1 MIHVRGTPA
10 KSTPDG
16 VYLRAGRTERSLF
29 CFTDATSNDGV
40 CNGRACDEN
49 PIRAMMS
56 AISPAKA
63 PWTKRVS
70 FSLVHISLRR
80 FVDRAFGRSRWQ
92 FGALFRSHHFKEAH
106 EHSGVCFFE
115 LCACLGDPIDLRQ
128 QVRFA
133 RRGQILSPQRLKH
146 DFFFA

>member
-56 AISPAKA
+56 ASSPAKA
-63 PWTKRVS
+63 SRTKRVS
-70 FSLVHISLRR
+70 FSLSTFHFVDLSTEPLEGPDGNLARCSGVITLRR
-80 FVDRAFGRSRWQ
+80 
-92 FGALFRSHHFKEAH
+92 
-106 EHSGVCFFE
+106 
-115 LCACLGDPIDLRQ
+115 
-128 QVRFA
+128 
-133 RRGQILSPQRLKH
+133 
-146 DFFFA
+146 

>member
-16 VYLRAGRTERSLF
+16 VYLKAGRTERALF

-56 AISPAKA
+56 ASIPAKA
-63 PWTKRVS
+63 SRTKRVMDN
-70 FSLVHISLRR
+70 SLKFLQ
-80 FVDRAFGRSRWQ
+80 VDARYSYWLDINGLTSNMVVPAKSASRTSRAFSCR
-92 FGALFRSHHFKEAH
+92 
-106 EHSGVCFFE
+106 
-115 LCACLGDPIDLRQ
+115 
-128 QVRFA
+128 
-133 RRGQILSPQRLKH
+133 
-146 DFFFA
+146 